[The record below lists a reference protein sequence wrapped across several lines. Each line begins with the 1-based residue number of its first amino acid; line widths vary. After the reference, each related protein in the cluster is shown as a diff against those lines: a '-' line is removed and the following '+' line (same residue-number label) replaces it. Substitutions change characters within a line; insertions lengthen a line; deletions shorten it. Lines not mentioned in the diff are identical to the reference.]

1 MSKPPSTRA
10 IAAAVELINR
20 NICDGSDA
28 GDDETATVTTG
39 GLIGDVA
46 ALFDRLG
53 AKTIDAELTALP
65 GRYRPTRHKPR
76 R

>member
-1 MSKPPSTRA
+1 MRPPSTRA

-46 ALFDRLG
+46 ELFDRLG
-53 AKTIDAELTALP
+53 AKSIDAELTALP
-65 GRYRPTRHKPR
+65 RPRRPTRTRPK
-76 R
+76 